1 MARVLVTGGCGFI
14 GSHVVEHL
22 QQQGHYVVVLDD
34 LSGGFAD
41 NLERGT
47 PFVHGSI
54 SNRPLVEKLF
64 AAEKFD
70 YVYHLAA
77 YAAEG
82 LSPFI
87 KRFNYDNNL
96 IGSVTLIN
104 AAVNH
109 GVRCFVFTSSI
120 AVYGSN
126 PDLPLREESS
136 TVPDDPYG
144 IAKLAV
150 EQELRISKRL
160 FGLDYVVFRPHNV
173 YGERQNIGDKY
184 RNVVGIFMNQI
195 MQQRPMTVFGD
206 GEQVRAFS
214 YIGDVAPIIAD
225 AVTVPAAYN
234 EVFNLGADQPYTVNE
249 LARAVAQ
256 AMGVSP
262 QFDYLPARHEALS
275 AYSNHEK
282 VARVFG
288 RRPGHTLA
296 LGLERMAAWAKQH
309 GPRQSS
315 VFDDIEVTK
324 NFPAGWLTA
333 K

>member
-1 MARVLVTGGCGFI
+1 
-14 GSHVVEHL
+14 
-22 QQQGHYVVVLDD
+22 
-34 LSGGFAD
+34 
-41 NLERGT
+41 
-47 PFVHGSI
+47 
-54 SNRPLVEKLF
+54 
-64 AAEKFD
+64 
-70 YVYHLAA
+70 
-77 YAAEG
+77 
-82 LSPFI
+82 
-87 KRFNYDNNL
+87 
-96 IGSVTLIN
+96 
-104 AAVNH
+104 
-109 GVRCFVFTSSI
+109 
-120 AVYGSN
+120 
-126 PDLPLREESS
+126 
-136 TVPDDPYG
+136 
-144 IAKLAV
+144 
-150 EQELRISKRL
+150 
-160 FGLDYVVFRPHNV
+160 
-173 YGERQNIGDKY
+173 
-184 RNVVGIFMNQI
+184 
-195 MQQRPMTVFGD
+195 MTVFGD

-262 QFDYLPARHEALS
+262 QFDYLPARHETLS

-296 LGLERMAAWAKQH
+296 LGLERMAAWAKHH